1 MDLCYALTMS
11 ICLLFPANAGA
22 QLADASCDDSARMA
36 YMLANALGAERQGSG
51 LRDPDT
57 LLEIWVCYGLSE
69 TQTFL
74 APMEEW
80 NETGFEP
87 IGYGVGFHVS
97 RTRDCAVRWCFE
109 TACEL

>member
-36 YMLANALGAERQGSG
+36 HMLANALGAKRQGSG

-57 LLEIWVCYGLSE
+57 LLEIWVTPRNGDWIVIQHYASGTSCIVAMGENWESGPCGP
-69 TQTFL
+69 
-74 APMEEW
+74 A
-80 NETGFEP
+80 
-87 IGYGVGFHVS
+87 
-97 RTRDCAVRWCFE
+97 
-109 TACEL
+109 